1 MRYSKQNEMI
11 YNAVLASTDHPNAD
25 MLYQIL
31 KKDFPSLSLATIYR
45 NLNKMATNN
54 MLARIAIPGAADRY
68 EAYMGEHYHFLCTSC
83 SRLYDIKIEQFQ
95 DINNTINEYTGH
107 SVTSHNIIFKGK
119 CKNCK

>member
-11 YNAVLASTDHPNAD
+11 YNAVAASTEHPNAD

-45 NLNKMATNN
+45 NLNKMAANN

-68 EAYMGEHYHFLCTSC
+68 ESYLGEHYHFLCNNC
-83 SRLYDIKIEQFQ
+83 LQIYDIKIDQFQ
-95 DINNTINEYTGH
+95 DINNSINELTGH
-107 SVTSHNIIFKGK
+107 KVTSHNIIFRGS